1 MSNQG
6 HPGSLDLSGYSLG
19 PGQSLP
25 DPTPGQPA
33 SSGRARS
40 LGPVTGQT
48 IKRLG
53 PSPLVPS
60 QLPKKPWV
68 FWCQEMSSFL
78 LGGHPD
84 WCPLSPHATSED

>member
-40 LGPVTGQT
+40 LGPRHRSDHQKAGA
-48 IKRLG
+48 L
-53 PSPLVPS
+53 SPVPS

-68 FWCQEMSSFL
+68 FWCQEMSYFL